1 MIRVVLFLIA
11 VCLIAYGF
19 ALLGDH
25 PGDVSI
31 VWLGQRV
38 DTSVTVAVAAIATL
52 VALAVCLWTLLRAL
66 IGSPAAMARAARR
79 RRRRRGYEAIS
90 RGLVAI
96 GAGDIRA
103 AARFAAEAARIAPAE
118 PLALLLAAQTAQLN
132 GDRAGAEDA
141 FRAMSERDDTRL
153 LGLRGLYVEA
163 QRRDDGAA
171 ARRFAEAAA
180 AAAPA
185 APWASRAVLEFRC
198 AAGDWQ
204 SALAIL
210 DENRHSGLLD
220 KATYRRQRAVLLTAR
235 AMAAED
241 ADRPKAKML
250 ALEAVRLAPDLVPA
264 AALAA
269 RLLADAGEMR
279 KARRI
284 IETAWHRQPHP
295 DLADI
300 YAHVRPSD
308 SARERLARVEALA
321 RQAPGHVEAALAVA
335 RAALDAREFATAR
348 TALARFLD
356 QPTQRI
362 AMLMAELEELEHGDE
377 GRAREWMARAVRAQ
391 RDAAWT
397 ADGVVAERWM
407 PFSPVTGR
415 LDAFEWKAPLAELPG
430 PPHLIEEHEPQSES
444 RNRDSDGRT
453 PRSDTRPALDEKP
466 AKPAADEQPAP
477 AEGETSAPASA
488 PPAPPSLPRSEE
500 RRAEPIIPL
509 VPAPDDPG
517 PEPEAEPGTGRE
529 PTGHSWRRWIPS
541 FW

>member
-1 MIRVVLFLIA
+1 MIRVVLFLIG
-11 VCLIAYGF
+11 VCLVAYGF
-19 ALLGDH
+19 ALLGDN
-25 PGDVSI
+25 PGDVAI
-31 VWLGQRV
+31 VWLGRRV
-38 DTSVTVAVAAIATL
+38 DTSVTVAVVAIATL
-52 VALAVCLWTLLRAL
+52 VVLAVFAWTLLRAL
-66 IGSPAAMARAARR
+66 IGSPAAMAAAARR
-79 RRRRRGYEAIS
+79 RRRRRGYEAMS

-132 GDRAGAEDA
+132 GDRAGAEQA

-180 AAAPA
+180 ATAPA
-185 APWASRAVLEFRC
+185 ALWASQAVLEFRC
-198 AAGDWQ
+198 AAGDWR

-210 DENRHSGLLD
+210 DDNRHSGLLD
-220 KATYRRQRAVLLTAR
+220 KETYRRQRAVLLTAR
-235 AMAAED
+235 AIAAED
-241 ADRPKAKML
+241 ADRASAKTL

-269 RLLADAGEMR
+269 RLLADAGEAR
-279 KARRI
+279 KARKI
-284 IETAWHRQPHP
+284 IETAWHSQPHP

-300 YAHVRPSD
+300 YAHLRPSD

-348 TALARFLD
+348 TALARFVD
-356 QPTQRI
+356 QPTQRV
-362 AMLMAELEELEHGDE
+362 ALLMAELEELEHGDE

-397 ADGVVAERWM
+397 ADGFVAERWM
-407 PFSPVTGR
+407 PVSPVTGR
-415 LDAFEWKAPLAELPG
+415 LDAFEWKVPLGELPG
-430 PPHLIEEHEPQSES
+430 PPHLIEEHAPQAEIRKRNSDS
-444 RNRDSDGRT
+444 RI
-453 PRSDTRPALDEKP
+453 PRLDERPP
-466 AKPAADEQPAP
+466 AGEEPAP
-477 AEGETSAPASA
+477 TERETTAPASA
-488 PPAPPSLPRSEE
+488 PPASAPVSRPSGGTRP
-500 RRAEPIIPL
+500 EPIIPL

-517 PEPEAEPGTGRE
+517 SDPEPQPEPETARESAGR
-529 PTGHSWRRWIPS
+529 SWRRWFS
-541 FW
+541 TSW